1 LRSFPTVPQS
11 EPGLP
16 PEPEFELNIG
26 EYIGMFRRHW
36 KLVAAVC
43 LLCVGAG
50 ALHYSITPKAYL
62 ATATLQIERR
72 GLSPVLGNANPWLE
86 NYWNLEFYPTQ
97 YELLKSRGLA
107 ERVVKHLDLMN
118 DPEFNPGGA
127 SPEAARNP
135 DPAVRAGGTAAAV
148 AVPTSE
154 DDEAV
159 LGQLAERLRGG
170 LAVEPVRNT
179 QLVQISYRSG
189 SRDFAAK
196 VANGF
201 VEAFIDMGVESRFSN
216 AGKAS
221 SFLGSQIESLKQ
233 EIDDKEKKLQAFSR
247 RSDIVTLDP
256 SSNVTLQRLEGLN
269 ASYIEAKKARI
280 QKESEY
286 REILT
291 APRET
296 VADTLAEGVVSTM
309 RADQL
314 RLERDYET
322 KLKTYKPDWPAMVE
336 LKTQIEKGQQHLD
349 GVIAEM
355 VSTAQK
361 GAYASFLTAQRQE
374 HSLAAELETLKG
386 DAMDQSSDAVEY
398 TNLQTEIKTRRGL
411 LDELLRSQSETEVT
425 ARLQDTRDSNV
436 HIIDHALV
444 PGGAFYPSLR
454 KDATTGLLIGFLL
467 SAALV
472 LVIEFLDRTL
482 KTPEEVERRLGLST
496 LAVIPDLTEGSRS
509 YGYFTRYGQ
518 SGQSYGYGGEE
529 ATGRVRPAG
538 RKKGKG
544 SPASWL
550 EKKKSGPDGTQIEL
564 VPHERPRTPV
574 SEAYRALRTAL
585 LLSSANELRVIA
597 VTSAEAGEG
606 KTTTSSNLAV
616 VMAQLGRRVLIVDSD
631 LRKPRLHQ
639 VFRVSNRLGLVTWL
653 TSGGDPDGVFLPTE
667 VPNLWLTPSGPIPP
681 NPSELLASERMREWL
696 RMVRSRFDVVIVD
709 TPPAL
714 AVTDATILGVLADG
728 VVLTLRAG
736 KVTREEARLCRD
748 RLRYAG
754 IKILGVVLNR
764 HRDNPAGRT
773 RRYRYYEAYGVQE
786 PETKTG
792 SAA

>member
-1 LRSFPTVPQS
+1 VPA
-11 EPGLP
+11 
-16 PEPEFELNIG
+16 EPEFELSIA
-26 EYIGMFRRHW
+26 EYIGLVRRHW
-36 KLVAAVC
+36 KLIAV
-43 LLCVGAG
+43 LCVLCISAG
-50 ALHYSITPKAYL
+50 VIHYSITPKAYM

-72 GLSPVLGNANPWLE
+72 GLSPVLGNSNPWLE

-118 DPEFNPGGA
+118 DPVFNPGAA
-127 SPEAARNP
+127 SVEAARNP
-135 DPAVRAGGTAAAV
+135 TAGKGAPTA
-148 AVPTSE
+148 S

-179 QLVQISYRSG
+179 QLVLISYRSDKP
-189 SRDFAAK
+189 DFAAK
-196 VANGF
+196 AANGF
-201 VEAFIDMGVESRFSN
+201 AEAFIDMGVESRFSN

-221 SFLGSQIESLKQ
+221 SFLGSQIEALKQ

-247 RSDIVTLDP
+247 RRDIVTLDP
-256 SSNVTLQRLEGLN
+256 AANVTLQRLEALN
-269 ASYIEAKKARI
+269 GSYIEAKKARI
-280 QKESEY
+280 EKESAY

-296 VADTLAEGVVSTM
+296 VADTLSEGVVSDL
-309 RADQL
+309 RAEQL

-355 VSTAQK
+355 VGTAQK
-361 GAYASFLTAQRQE
+361 GAYAAYQTSLRQE
-374 HSLAAELETLKG
+374 QSLEAELQKLKG
-386 DAMDQSSDAVEY
+386 EAMDQSSDAVEY
-398 TNLQTEIKTRRGL
+398 TNLQTEIKTRRNL

-444 PGGAFYPSLR
+444 PGGPFYPSLR
-454 KDATTGLLIGFLL
+454 KDVTTGLLIGLLL

-472 LVIEFLDRTL
+472 LVIEFLDRTI

-496 LAVIPDLTEGSRS
+496 LAVIPDLSESNRG
-509 YGYFTRYGQ
+509 YGYFAR
-518 SGQSYGYGGEE
+518 YGYGGYGYGGDES
-529 ATGRVRPAG
+529 ASRVRPG
-538 RKKGKG
+538 KKKGKG
-544 SPASWL
+544 AAASWL
-550 EKKKSGPDGTQIEL
+550 EKKKGSPDGSQIEL
-564 VPHERPRTPV
+564 VPHEKPRTPV
-574 SEAYRALRTAL
+574 SESYRALRTAL
-585 LLSSANELRVIA
+585 LLSSADELRVIA

-606 KTTTSSNLAV
+606 KTTTSTNLAV

-714 AVTDATILGVLADG
+714 AVTDATILGGVADG

-764 HRDNPAGRT
+764 HRDSPAGRT
-773 RRYRYYEAYGVQE
+773 RRYRYYESYGAQE
-786 PETKTG
+786 TETTRAG

>member
-1 LRSFPTVPQS
+1 LRPFPTVPQPG
-11 EPGLP
+11 EQGGLP
-16 PEPEFELNIG
+16 PEPEFELNLG
-26 EYIGMFRRHW
+26 EYIGLVRRHW
-36 KLVAAVC
+36 KLIAV
-43 LLCVGAG
+43 LCMLSMGAG
-50 ALHYSITPKAYL
+50 VLHYSITPKAFL

-72 GLSPVLGNANPWLE
+72 GLSPVLGNSNPWLE

-118 DPEFNPGGA
+118 DPAFNPGAA
-127 SPEAARNP
+127 SVEAARNSAP
-135 DPAVRAGGTAAAV
+135 DTGKGEAAPTAA
-148 AVPTSE
+148 E
-154 DDEAV
+154 DEAV

-179 QLVQISYRSG
+179 QLVLISYRSDKP
-189 SRDFAAK
+189 DFAAK
-196 VANGF
+196 AANGF
-201 VEAFIDMGVESRFSN
+201 AEAFIDMGVESRFSN

-221 SFLGSQIESLKQ
+221 SFLGSQIEALKQ

-247 RSDIVTLDP
+247 RRDIVTLDP
-256 SSNVTLQRLEGLN
+256 SANVTLQRLEALN
-269 ASYIEAKKARI
+269 ASYIESKRARI

-296 VADTLAEGVVSTM
+296 VADTLSEGVVSNL

-349 GVIAEM
+349 GVIEEM
-355 VSTAQK
+355 VTTAQK
-361 GAYASFLTAQRQE
+361 GANASYLTALRQE
-374 HSLAAELETLKG
+374 QSLASELEKLKG
-386 DAMDQSSDAVEY
+386 EAMDQSSDAVEY

-436 HIIDHALV
+436 HIIDHALM
-444 PGGAFYPSLR
+444 PGGPFYPSLR
-454 KDATTGLLIGFLL
+454 KDATTGLLIGLLL
-467 SAALV
+467 SAALI
-472 LVIEFLDRTL
+472 LVIEFLDRTI

-496 LAVIPDLTEGSRS
+496 LAVIPDLSDSGRGG
-509 YGYFTRYGQ
+509 YGYFNRYG
-518 SGQSYGYGGEE
+518 GYGGYGYGAEE
-529 ATGRVRPAG
+529 PAAPRVRPG
-538 RKKGKG
+538 KKKAKG
-544 SPASWL
+544 AAQSWL
-550 EKKKSGPDGTQIEL
+550 EKKKGSPDGSQIEL
-564 VPHERPRTPV
+564 VPHEKPRTPV

-606 KTTTSSNLAV
+606 KTTTSTNLAV

-714 AVTDATILGVLADG
+714 AVTDATILGVVADG

-764 HRDNPAGRT
+764 HRDSPAGRT
-773 RRYRYYEAYGVQE
+773 RRYRYYEAYGAEE
-786 PETKTG
+786 PETRAG